1 MTARRRTSKPRQP
14 VATIQPA
21 GDVGRF
27 RVCHP
32 DGTYSDPVTLA
43 EAREIV
49 RLAELERSPISYR

>member
-1 MTARRRTSKPRQP
+1 MTRRRIRKPRSAS

-32 DGTYSDPVTLA
+32 DGTYSEPVTLQ

-49 RLAELERSPISYR
+49 RMAELACAK